1 MSGSTLNPEYNDLL
15 ARRAAD
21 GLPSEPECE
30 DCGCDLADKHV
41 VDDYGT
47 WVCESCSEADDS
59 MFSADTV
66 RAFEEGRSSWT
77 R

>member
-1 MSGSTLNPEYNDLL
+1 VNGPTKNPDFNETL

-30 DCGCDLADKHV
+30 DCGCDLAGEEV

-47 WVCESCSEADDS
+47 WVCVACSTADDS
-59 MFSADTV
+59 IFSERTV
-66 RAFEEGRSSWT
+66 RALEQGART
-77 R
+77 